1 MSGATY
7 NQLCGNTDLRLG
19 PFERR
24 LVGSVLAC
32 IEGYVAK
39 TESKSGEFVVSA
51 GRVEFPLTYTQIPA
65 ILEAIAALEADI
77 PKRIAAA
84 QEYGELNP
92 MFASVAKDMTDRW
105 EYINT
110 LIPKA
115 RELMRRCASAIATM
129 HAIRDQAEE
138 QLDAF
143 MGQDL
148 SICATHDLRLEAG
161 EGGER

>member
-1 MSGATY
+1 
-7 NQLCGNTDLRLG
+7 
-19 PFERR
+19 

-39 TESKSGEFVVSA
+39 TECKSGEYGVGA
-51 GRVEFPLTYTQIPA
+51 GKVEYPLTYTQIPA

-77 PKRIAAA
+77 PNRIALA

-105 EYINT
+105 EYINS

-115 RELMRRCASAIATM
+115 RELMRRCAKALSTMRAIQ
-129 HAIRDQAEE
+129 DQAEE

-143 MGQDL
+143 MEQDL

-161 EGGER
+161 EGGEQ